1 MPSAVVLSHDW
12 IAHELGH
19 LEPWLDD
26 TGFTVTRLYREDAPS
41 LPAADLLIVMGSPG
55 STVPGA
61 CSPATTAEVEKV
73 RAWVTAGRPYLG
85 ICFGGQVLATAM
97 GGRVDRLAEPFS
109 GYVRLEVSA
118 ATPAALAGPWTVWHN
133 DGITAPATADLLGGL
148 DHADLAFQV
157 ERAWGLQ
164 PHVEVTAD
172 SLERMLV
179 ALGAT
184 AAQYGPIVEALRADA
199 HANAARARALLD
211 AFWRDVSGP

>member
-26 TGFTVTRLYREDAPS
+26 NGFTVTRLFREDAPT
-41 LPAADLLIVMGSPG
+41 LPAADLLIVLGSPG
-55 STVPGA
+55 STVPDA
-61 CSPATTAEVEKV
+61 CSPATTGEIATV
-73 RAWVTAGRPYLG
+73 RDWVTAGRPYFG

-97 GGRVDRLAEPFS
+97 GGRVDRLADPFG
-109 GYVRLEVSA
+109 GYVRLEATDA
-118 ATPAALAGPWTVWHN
+118 APAEIAGPWTVWHN

-148 DHADLAFQV
+148 DHADLAFRT

-164 PHVEVTAD
+164 PHIEVTAD

-184 AAQYGPIVEALRADA
+184 PAEYGPVVDALRADA
-199 HANAARARALLD
+199 DANTARARALLD
-211 AFWRDVSGP
+211 AFWTDVSA